1 MRIIADF
8 HTSTSQGKHW
18 EVNIVFV
25 LLEVKTVILGL
36 VLLLLLFCMY
46 VSVCVCVCVQ
56 HLFALEAHGDLV
68 KCIMEAAAAYVG
80 IAIRQRK
87 EPITYEQF
95 LTNRMG
101 KYRSGWLLLELD

>member
-1 MRIIADF
+1 M
-8 HTSTSQGKHW
+8 S
-18 EVNIVFV
+18 V

-36 VLLLLLFCMY
+36 GFLLLFFCMG
-46 VSVCVCVCVQ
+46 VCLCVCLQ

>member
-1 MRIIADF
+1 M
-8 HTSTSQGKHW
+8 S
-18 EVNIVFV
+18 V
-25 LLEVKTVILGL
+25 LLEVKTVISLGFFCF
-36 VLLLLLFCMY
+36 FCM
-46 VSVCVCVCVQ
+46 CMCVCVQ
-56 HLFALEAHGDLV
+56 HLFALEAYGDLV

>member
-1 MRIIADF
+1 MR
-8 HTSTSQGKHW
+8 G
-18 EVNIVFV
+18 E
-25 LLEVKTVILGL
+25 
-36 VLLLLLFCMY
+36 Y
-46 VSVCVCVCVQ
+46 CVCTVRGEDCNIGVFFFFHGCVCLCVCLQ

>member
-1 MRIIADF
+1 MYIGVVLPVEMQIVTGF
-8 HTSTSQGKHW
+8 HTYICVCFLQVFALKIVSVL
-18 EVNIVFV
+18 EVNSMISMCV
-25 LLEVKTVILGL
+25 
-36 VLLLLLFCMY
+36 C
-46 VSVCVCVCVQ
+46 VCVCVCVQ

-101 KYRSGWLLLELD
+101 KYRSGWLL

>member
-1 MRIIADF
+1 MR
-8 HTSTSQGKHW
+8 G
-18 EVNIVFV
+18 E
-25 LLEVKTVILGL
+25 
-36 VLLLLLFCMY
+36 Y
-46 VSVCVCVCVQ
+46 CVCTVRGEDFNIGFGFFVVVVLHGCVCLCVCLQ